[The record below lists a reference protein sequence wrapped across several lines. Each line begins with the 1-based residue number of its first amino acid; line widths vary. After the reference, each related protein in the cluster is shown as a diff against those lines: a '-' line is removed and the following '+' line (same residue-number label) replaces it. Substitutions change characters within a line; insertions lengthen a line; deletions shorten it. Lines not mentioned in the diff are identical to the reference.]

1 MAVKTKGIITP
12 VALLSYPHLK
22 DPQAPQNGIGKAKYS
37 ASLVFPAGSDLSEI
51 QAAAMAVAE
60 AKYPNKAKVMFETNA
75 LRNPFRKDSAEKGYP
90 AGSIF
95 INVRTEQ
102 APGLVS
108 QYAGPDGKP
117 VLITGDDITKE
128 FYAGA
133 QVRASIT
140 AFTYDSN
147 GNKGVSFALGNM
159 QKVGDGPRLDGRK
172 AAADEFT
179 ADLSAA
185 PVDLASLLGLGK

>member
-12 VALLSYPHLK
+12 VASVSYPHLK

-37 ASLVFPAGSDLSEI
+37 ASLVFPAGADLSEL

-60 AKYPNKAKVMFETNA
+60 AKWPNKAKAMFENGA
-75 LRNPFRKDSAEKGYP
+75 LRSPFRKDGTEKGYAP
-90 AGSIF
+90 GSIF

-117 VLITGDDITKE
+117 QLITGDDITKE

-133 QVRASIT
+133 QVRASVT
-140 AFTYDSN
+140 AFAYDSN
-147 GNKGVSFALGNM
+147 GNKGVSFALGNV
-159 QKVGDGPRLDGRK
+159 QKVGEGARLDGRK
-172 AAADEFT
+172 AAEDEFT

-185 PVDLASLLGLGK
+185 PVDLASLLGK